1 MKINKFFNKFLLK
14 FVDCSSTILS
24 NFSKEIKTKKEENFK
39 FSFIFRVKIFEENL
53 TKMKISIKGN
63 LFGNFTREKIHP
75 YRVPDDSLNS
85 HFYPVKIFFMIPD
98 NPIHPYRVPDGFLK
112 LTLLPGKN
120 IFHDI
125 R

>member
-1 MKINKFFNKFLLK
+1 MKINKFFNKFLIN
-14 FVDCSSTILS
+14 FVDNSSTILS

-75 YRVPDDSLNS
+75 YRVPD
-85 HFYPVKIFFMIPD
+85 K
-98 NPIHPYRVPDGFLK
+98 FLK
-112 LTLLPGKN
+112 LTLLPGKKYFLGYPITRFTHIGYPMDSLN
-120 IFHDI
+120 SHILPGKKYFS
-125 R
+125 